1 MECLHYFSSGL
12 EPYIVTVLLTFFQA
26 NCYLKKYSMI
36 WSSRPGMFI
45 GKSDLKICNKFIA
58 EQPCRGVI
66 SKKLFCNFI
75 EITLQHGCSPVNLLH
90 IFRTPF
96 PKKPL
101 DSYFYM
107 MLKISILW
115 LYNITFLRI
124 RVHCNK
130 NYFLLKQICFL
141 LILVT
146 SLLRGCISKTKNFI
160 KKRLQQRCFSVNFG
174 KKN

>member
-1 MECLHYFSSGL
+1 
-12 EPYIVTVLLTFFQA
+12 
-26 NCYLKKYSMI
+26 MI
-36 WSSRPGMFI
+36 WSTRSGVFL
-45 GKSDLKICNKFIA
+45 GKSDLKICNKIYSRT
-58 EQPCRGVI
+58 P
-66 SKKLFCNFI
+66 KLFCNFI

-96 PKKPL
+96 SKKPL

-130 NYFLLKQICFL
+130 NYFLLMQICFL
-141 LILVT
+141 LILVK

>member
-1 MECLHYFSSGL
+1 
-12 EPYIVTVLLTFFQA
+12 
-26 NCYLKKYSMI
+26 MI
-36 WSSRPGMFI
+36 WNTRSGVFL

-58 EQPCRGVI
+58 EHPCRGVI

-90 IFRTPF
+90 IFRTTF
-96 PKKPL
+96 PKKLL
-101 DSYFYM
+101 DSYFSM

-130 NYFLLKQICFL
+130 NYFLLMQMF
-141 LILVT
+141 
-146 SLLRGCISKTKNFI
+146 SSDFGCKSSEGLQFKNEELYQKEATATVFF
-160 KKRLQQRCFSVNFG
+160 REFW
-174 KKN
+174 